1 MQLNKKKY
9 FFCENNTDQATFSEN
24 ALSMINVN
32 RKTEMNFWNDRQG
45 TGRRMYTGR
54 PEMPAIAVGQI
65 FQENHGTVFAV
76 LSKSRRS

>member
-1 MQLNKKKY
+1 MQMNKKKY
-9 FFCENNTDQATFSEN
+9 FFCENNEDQATFSEI

-65 FQENHGTVFAV
+65 FQENHGIVFAV
-76 LSKSRRS
+76 LSESRGS

>member
-1 MQLNKKKY
+1 MKIKQY
-9 FFCENNTDQATFSEN
+9 QATFSDLYVSNLYE
-24 ALSMINVN
+24 N

-65 FQENHGTVFAV
+65 FQENHGIVFAV